1 MFYTLIRQ
9 SLSPQ
14 DLICILNNFQ
24 QDLRLIVAKH
34 RYENHILSTNEILSE
49 INNYVVRY
57 INTLSSKNF
66 SNVIEFRKFLYQLAK
81 KFILWTNEG
90 GRESKVISYNRRK
103 EDRFIQTEDGPQT
116 IFDYICLKSGTEDDL
131 HIRSKKFNKYKNIYR
146 WIFDYSHFLTQKQKE
161 ILKMYWSGSTV
172 EKIGEHFNI
181 SHQGASH
188 IIRESI
194 PKIRQYIKIP
204 NTNLENHIVEGNRS
218 IKNLFGSK
226 KV

>member
-1 MFYTLIRQ
+1 MFYTLIKQ

-14 DLICILNNFQ
+14 DLICVLNSFQ
-24 QDLRLIVAKH
+24 QDLKLIVAKH
-34 RYENHILSTNEILSE
+34 RYDNHTLSTNEIVSE
-49 INNYVVRY
+49 INNYVIRY
-57 INTLSSKNF
+57 INTLSLKNF
-66 SNVIEFRKFLYQLAK
+66 GNVIEFKKFLYQLAK
-81 KFILWTNEG
+81 KFISWTTEG
-90 GRESKVISYNRRK
+90 GREPKIISYNRRK
-103 EDRFIQTEDGPQT
+103 EDRFIHTEDGPQT
-116 IFDYICLKSGTEDDL
+116 TFDYIFSKSGVEDDF
-131 HIRSKKFNKYKNIYR
+131 HIRSNKFNKYKNIYR

-194 PKIRQYIKIP
+194 PKIKQYIKIP
-204 NTNLENHIVEGNRS
+204 NTNLENHIVEGNMS
-218 IKNLFGSK
+218 IKNLFGPK

>member
-1 MFYTLIRQ
+1 MFYTLIKQ

-14 DLICILNNFQ
+14 DLICVLNNFQ

-34 RYENHILSTNEILSE
+34 RYANHILSTNEILSE
-49 INNYVVRY
+49 VNNYVIRY
-57 INTLSSKNF
+57 INTLSLKNF
-66 SNVIEFRKFLYQLAK
+66 GNVTEFKKFLYQLSK
-81 KFILWTNEG
+81 KFILWTKEG
-90 GRESKVISYNRRK
+90 GREPKVISYNRRK
-103 EDRFIQTEDGPQT
+103 EDRCIQTEDGPQT
-116 IFDYICLKSGTEDDL
+116 IFDYICLKSGKKDDF
-131 HIRSKKFNKYKNIYR
+131 HIRSNKFNKYKNIYR

-204 NTNLENHIVEGNRS
+204 NTNIENHIVEGNKS
-218 IKNLFGSK
+218 IKNL
-226 KV
+226 

>member
-14 DLICILNNFQ
+14 DLICVLNSFQ

-66 SNVIEFRKFLYQLAK
+66 GNVIEFRKFLYQLAK
-81 KFILWTNEG
+81 KFISWTTEG
-90 GRESKVISYNRRK
+90 CRESKVISYNRRK
-103 EDRFIQTEDGPQT
+103 EDRCIQTEDGPQT
-116 IFDYICLKSGTEDDL
+116 IFDYICLKSGKEDDF
-131 HIRSKKFNKYKNIYR
+131 HIRSNEFNKYKNIYR
-146 WIFDYSHFLTQKQKE
+146 WIFDYSHFLTKKQKE

-188 IIRESI
+188 IIREAI
-194 PKIRQYIKIP
+194 PKIQQYIKIP
-204 NTNLENHIVEGNRS
+204 NTDLENHIVEGNKS
-218 IKNLFGSK
+218 IKNLFD
-226 KV
+226 